1 MVLTTSTFGSD
12 AARWLLGGCGGDLG
26 PIGGMFVVQS
36 HAVEMFL
43 IEEKSLGTRSVAKPA
58 GPPISEGDELGPL
71 PNIAVNHA
79 GRFTFTGTTDR
90 QTSTDKSRKVK
101 VQLSGTFVSA
111 TSASVSLKIHYK
123 RCGTTHIIVHEA

>member
-1 MVLTTSTFGSD
+1 MVLTTSTL
-12 AARWLLGGCGGDLG
+12 AATPRAGCWGRCGGDLG
-26 PIGGMFVVQS
+26 PIGGYFVVQS

-43 IEEKSLGTRSVAKPA
+43 IEEKCLGTRSVAQPA

-111 TSASVSLKIHYK
+111 TRASVSLTIHYK